1 MTTLAADVS
10 RAFEANEDPI
20 FNDLPVIADDIIY
33 EGAAVGDN
41 ASGGAR
47 PMAQGDPFWGFAHN
61 RADNA
66 GGSVGDINVRV
77 RQQGTVKLVVTGVS
91 GVGDVGEAV
100 YASDDNAFTLVT
112 TSNTQI
118 GKVARW
124 ITSTTCMVRFQSLI
138 TQSI

>member
-10 RAFEANEDPI
+10 RDYEVNEDPI
-20 FNDLPVIADDIIY
+20 FNDLPVIVTDIIY
-33 EGAAVGDN
+33 EGAAVGDD
-41 ASGGAR
+41 ASGAAR
-47 PMAQGDPFWGFAHN
+47 PHVQGDPFWGFADKN
-61 RADNA
+61 ADNSDGA
-66 GGSVGDINVRV
+66 VGDINVRV

-124 ITSTTCMVRFQSLI
+124 ISSTTCMVRFQSLLV
-138 TQSI
+138 QSI